1 VAALEVWLEASGISS
16 GPVFRSVNRHSH
28 LQPDRLGDRTVA
40 LVVKRYVAAA
50 GLDARRYSG
59 HSLRAGLATQA
70 AMNNVPERIIQ
81 KQTRHKSTD
90 MLRRYIRDASLFREN
105 ASGKLGL

>member
-1 VAALEVWLEASGISS
+1 MAALEAWLEASGITS
-16 GPVFRSVNRHSH
+16 GPVFRSVNRYGR
-28 LQPDRLGDRTVA
+28 LQAGRLGDRVVA
-40 LVVKRYVAAA
+40 LTVKKYAGAA
-50 GLDARRYSG
+50 GLDASRYAG

-105 ASGKLGL
+105 ASAHLGL